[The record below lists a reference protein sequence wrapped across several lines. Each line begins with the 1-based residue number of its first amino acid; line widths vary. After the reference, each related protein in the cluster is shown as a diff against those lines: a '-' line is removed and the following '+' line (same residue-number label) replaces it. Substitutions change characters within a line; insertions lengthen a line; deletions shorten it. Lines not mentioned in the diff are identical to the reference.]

1 MPSSP
6 PPPSSCPQLLEFS
19 LKGYIKSAFYLC
31 RRLLSQSTSVVYK
44 GILSLLFSSMII
56 WDLPK
61 LASGVKKLSHSK
73 LGFAYDVLS
82 PQVRACFRSHEHSQ
96 GDKKATQCGLG
107 AHGSH
112 EADGYLSPFL

>member
-1 MPSSP
+1 M
-6 PPPSSCPQLLEFS
+6 PQLLEFS

-82 PQVRACFRSHEHSQ
+82 PQVRLPSFLSH
-96 GDKKATQCGLG
+96 
-107 AHGSH
+107 
-112 EADGYLSPFL
+112 

>member
-1 MPSSP
+1 M
-6 PPPSSCPQLLEFS
+6 CQWQLLEFS

-61 LASGVKKLSHSK
+61 LASGVKKLRFSK
-73 LGFAYDVLS
+73 LGFAYDVLA
-82 PQVRACFRSHEHSQ
+82 PQVQHFITHNPQKSIEWRTDRHRHHAVTAF
-96 GDKKATQCGLG
+96 
-107 AHGSH
+107 
-112 EADGYLSPFL
+112 